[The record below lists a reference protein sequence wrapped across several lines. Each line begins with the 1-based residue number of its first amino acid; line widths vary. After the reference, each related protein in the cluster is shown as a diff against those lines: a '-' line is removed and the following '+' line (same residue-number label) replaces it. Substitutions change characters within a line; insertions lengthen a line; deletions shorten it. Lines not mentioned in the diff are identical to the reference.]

1 MQPDQEAAYCEF
13 VAARLQPLHR
23 LAYLICG
30 DWHRAEDAVQ
40 VALTKLYLEWS
51 RADRVSTDA
60 YVRRMVINAL
70 HDVHRRSWFRRERT
84 HSPVPDQELP
94 GPSSAV
100 DERLV
105 VLAALA
111 KLPLRRRA
119 TLVLRFWEDLSVE
132 QTAELMGCSA
142 ATVKSQ
148 TARALDT
155 LRGLLPRPTADLLD
169 GSTLEG
175 TTP

>member
-1 MQPDQEAAYCEF
+1 MSPDQDAAYCEF

-40 VALTKLYLEWS
+40 VALTKLYLEWA
-51 RADRVSTDA
+51 RAERASTDA

-70 HDVHRRSWFRRERT
+70 HDVHRRSWFKRERS
-84 HSPVPDQELP
+84 HSPVPDHLP
-94 GPSSAV
+94 APAGAS

-111 KLPLRRRA
+111 KLPVRRRA

-132 QTAELMGCSA
+132 QTAELMGCST

-155 LRGLLPRPTADLLD
+155 LRGLLPRPTSEPVE
-169 GSTLEG
+169 GSRS
-175 TTP
+175 

>member
-1 MQPDQEAAYCEF
+1 MRPDEEAEYREY
-13 VAARLQPLHR
+13 VAARLRPLHR
-23 LAYLICG
+23 LAYLVCG

-40 VALTKLYLEWS
+40 VALTKLYLHWS
-51 RADRVSTDA
+51 RARRSATDA
-60 YVRRMVINAL
+60 YVRRMVVNAL
-70 HDVHRRSWFRRERT
+70 HDMYRRSWTRREHPHDTVPEPEPANRT
-84 HSPVPDQELP
+84 GAS
-94 GPSSAV
+94 

-132 QTAELMGCSA
+132 ETAQVMGCST

-148 TARALDT
+148 TTRGLEA
-155 LRGLLPRPTADLLD
+155 LRGLLPNSLR
-169 GSTLEG
+169 S
-175 TTP
+175 

>member
-1 MQPDQEAAYCEF
+1 MPPDQEAAYCEF

-40 VALTKLYLEWS
+40 VALTKLYVDWS
-51 RADRVSTDA
+51 RADRISTDA

-70 HDVHRRSWFRRERT
+70 HDVHRRSWFRRERS
-84 HSPVPDQELP
+84 HSAVPDRELP
-94 GPSSAV
+94 PPGPAS

-105 VLAALA
+105 VLAALG
-111 KLPLRRRA
+111 KLPVRRRT

-132 QTAELMGCSA
+132 QTAELMGCST

-155 LRGLLPRPTADLLD
+155 LRGLLPHPTREH
-169 GSTLEG
+169 LEG
-175 TTP
+175 TTS

>member
-1 MQPDQEAAYCEF
+1 MQTDQEAAYCEF

-23 LAYLICG
+23 FAYLICG

-40 VALTKLYLEWS
+40 VALIKLYLNWS
-51 RADRVSTDA
+51 READWISVDA
-60 YVRRMVINAL
+60 YVRRMVVNAL
-70 HDVHRRSWFRRERT
+70 HDVHRRSWFKRER
-84 HSPVPDQELP
+84 SLGPVPDRELP
-94 GPSSAV
+94 VPAGGS

-111 KLPLRRRA
+111 KLPMRRRA

-132 QTAELMGCSA
+132 QTAELMGCSI

-148 TARALDT
+148 TARALET
-155 LRGLLPRPTADLLD
+155 LRGLLPSPA
-169 GSTLEG
+169 SEPVEG
-175 TTP
+175 NRS

>member
-1 MQPDQEAAYCEF
+1 MPPEQEAAYCEF

-23 LAYLICG
+23 FAYLVCG

-60 YVRRMVINAL
+60 YARRMVVNAL
-70 HDVHRRSWFRRERT
+70 HDVHRRSWFKRERS
-84 HSPVPDQELP
+84 HSPMPDPELP
-94 GPSSAV
+94 APAGAS

-111 KLPLRRRA
+111 KLPIRRRA

-132 QTAELMGCSA
+132 QTAELMGCST

-155 LRGLLPRPTADLLD
+155 LRGLLPHPT
-169 GSTLEG
+169 SEHVEG
-175 TTP
+175 TRS